1 MQTGPVRLARR
12 VPAWQ
17 TTAMPTPTRPP
28 VAGGF
33 PIVACILAGSAVGFV
48 VHQPTIGFFVGAAV
62 GIAIA
67 TALWLRDR
75 R

>member
-1 MQTGPVRLARR
+1 MAAPS
-12 VPAWQ
+12 
-17 TTAMPTPTRPP
+17 RPP

-33 PIVACILAGSAVGFV
+33 PIVLCILGGSAIGFV
-48 VHQPTIGFFVGAAV
+48 VHQPTIGFLAGAAT
-62 GIAIA
+62 GAAIA